1 MTTSTTMTSTNFSP
15 DGMRGG
21 AMDRRHE
28 TGHRDQHSS
37 TRSSDKIEHDQSHD
51 HYDDGLVHDHS
62 WHSTS
67 NTR

>member
-1 MTTSTTMTSTNFSP
+1 MTTIPTITTFSP

-21 AMDRRHE
+21 AMERRHDSSHD
-28 TGHRDQHSS
+28 HRSS
-37 TRSSDKIEHDQSHD
+37 TRQSDKIEIDQSHD

>member
-1 MTTSTTMTSTNFSP
+1 MTNTKTFSP

-28 TGHRDQHSS
+28 TEQHGS
-37 TRSSDKIEHDQSHD
+37 TRSHDKVEHDQSHD
-51 HYDDGLVHDHS
+51 FYDDGLVHDHS

-67 NTR
+67 NVR